1 MSNTFPAPRPEPMRI
16 VLTIGGEVL
25 SATLNDSRST
35 RDFVALLPLTLTFHD
50 LLEREKYAGLPQALS
65 PDAPRAFSYEIGQIA
80 YWSPGPDV
88 AIFYRQDLRATPQP
102 GIIVLGC
109 VDGPVAALDVP
120 GSMSITIE
128 LAERPA

>member
-1 MSNTFPAPRPEPMRI
+1 MRI

-25 SATLNDSRST
+25 SATLNDSQST
-35 RDFVALLPLTLTFHD
+35 RDFVALLPLTLIFHD

-88 AIFYRQDLRATPQP
+88 AIFYRQDLRAIPHP

-109 VDGPVAALDVP
+109 IDGPVTALDVP
-120 GSMSITIE
+120 GPMSITIE